1 MCGKH
6 TGDEF
11 VVSTM
16 LVLKLNRENTQL
28 SGEIGQV
35 KRENARLTEE
45 LDAAKLEAQL
55 LRAQVVMLEK
65 ANKEMRLAHRGELDT
80 ARVENQVLRLQ
91 VLMLQNAG
99 TKKQEQA

>member
-28 SGEIGQV
+28 NGQIGQV
-35 KRENARLTEE
+35 KRDNARLTEE

-55 LRAQVVMLEK
+55 LRAQVAMLEK
-65 ANKEMRLAHRGELDT
+65 ANKELRLAHRGELDT
-80 ARVENQVLRLQ
+80 VRVENQVLRLQ
-91 VLMLQNAG
+91 VSMLEKANP
-99 TKKQEQA
+99 KQED

>member
-28 SGEIGQV
+28 RGQIGYV
-35 KRENARLTEE
+35 KRENVRLTEE

-55 LRAQVVMLEK
+55 LRAQVAMLEK
-65 ANKEMRLAHRGELDT
+65 ANKELRLAHRGELDT
-80 ARVENQVLRLQ
+80 VRVENQVLRLQ
-91 VLMLQNAG
+91 VSMLEKAQP
-99 TKKQEQA
+99 KQED